1 MAKKKSQT
9 PTDDADWLDPDTAFI
24 DGLDH
29 LGILVVSTNIYARLL
44 PGVSNLTE
52 RGRYFSFYPWV
63 FDSFLSRARDKS
75 QDGWRTW
82 IRRHELVFGAAGT
95 AAEAEADDDYAAGGL
110 VGARAAARMLKDG
123 GVDVATAAALRTK
136 DNKGKTYFNN
146 REGGFGQY
154 YKGPMTDLGLLKV
167 DDEKQAP
174 DRRLT
179 SYAGARIA
187 AAVDRLDAFRELR
200 DLATAGTYVS
210 NADLARLGA
219 QVHPAALDPDSDEAA
234 LLRALLLGDDLDLCQ
249 GQTEADRVQRRHSF
263 ALLLDYLAQQDADP
277 WDAPHRGVRW
287 AALEGRLGDA
297 RPWAPKGL
305 ASTALAWAA
314 YQQNELLTYGL
325 ENLLWAVLAAIEDGP
340 RPPAAVARDLAATAM
355 AALSADGDRAA
366 RPALLPTL
374 DAAVRAHRAPP
385 TDACWGPDGTHQLEQ
400 DIDRKRDPARVAGR
414 AARLLLRVAADRGRY
429 GGHHP
434 FAAIPGGLDIAR
446 RDIHLQSWWDRVDA
460 AGSASTEAFFERLI
474 LDWVIY
480 RHLRVATRKLA
491 QGDYTYR
498 FRPEQGALVK
508 CGDFEPTFTNPRA
521 RQTMRI
527 MADIG
532 LVSPA
537 LDTVLP
543 HGQAFLGA
551 IA

>member
-1 MAKKKSQT
+1 MAKKKPQT

-63 FDSFLSRARDKS
+63 FDSFLSRAQDTT

-82 IRRHELVFGAAGT
+82 IRRHELVYGAAGT
-95 AAEAEADDDYAAGGL
+95 AAEAAADAEYAAGGL

-136 DNKGKTYFNN
+136 DNRGKTYFNN

-154 YKGPMTDLGLLKV
+154 YKGPMTDLGLLKL
-167 DDEKQAP
+167 DDEKKAP

-187 AAVDRLDAFRELR
+187 AAVERIDGFRELR
-200 DLATAGTYVS
+200 ELATVGGYLS
-210 NADLARLGA
+210 KADLARLGA
-219 QVHPAALDPDSDEAA
+219 QVHPAALNPDSEEAA

-249 GQTEADRVQRRHSF
+249 GQTEADRLQRRHSF
-263 ALLLDYLAQQDADP
+263 GLLLDYLAQQDADP

-287 AALEGRLGDA
+287 AALEGRLGDS
-297 RPWAPKGL
+297 RPWAPRGL

-325 ENLLWAVLAAIEDGP
+325 ENLLWAVIAVIDDGP
-340 RPPAAVARDLAATAM
+340 RTPAAIARELAVSAM
-355 AALSADGDRAA
+355 AALSAHDDRAA
-366 RPALLPTL
+366 RPALPPTV
-374 DAAVRAHRAPP
+374 DAAVRAHHPPP
-385 TDACWGPDGTHQLEQ
+385 TDACWGEAGTYQFAQELE
-400 DIDRKRDPARVAGR
+400 DESDPAHVAGR

-429 GGHHP
+429 GDRPP
-434 FAAIPGGLDIAR
+434 FATIPGGLDLAR
-446 RDIHLQSWWDRVDA
+446 REIHLRSWWDRVDA
-460 AGSASTEAFFERLI
+460 AGSGSTEAFFERLI

-532 LVSPA
+532 LVSPD

-551 IA
+551 LA

>member
-1 MAKKKSQT
+1 MAKTKPQT

-63 FDSFLSRARDKS
+63 FDSFLSRAQDTT

-82 IRRHELVFGAAGT
+82 IRRHELVYGAAGT
-95 AAEAEADDDYAAGGL
+95 AAEAAADAEYAAGGL

-136 DNKGKTYFNN
+136 DNRGKTYFNN

-154 YKGPMTDLGLLKV
+154 YKGPMTDLGLLKL
-167 DDEKQAP
+167 DDEKKAP

-187 AAVDRLDAFRELR
+187 AAVERIDGFRELR
-200 DLATAGTYVS
+200 ELATVGGYLS
-210 NADLARLGA
+210 KADLARLGA
-219 QVHPAALDPDSDEAA
+219 QVHPAALAPDSEEAA

-249 GQTEADRVQRRHSF
+249 GQKEADRLQRRHSF
-263 ALLLDYLAQQDADP
+263 GLLLDYLAQQDADP

-287 AALEGRLGDA
+287 AALEGRLGDS
-297 RPWAPKGL
+297 RPWAPRGL

-325 ENLLWAVLAAIEDGP
+325 ENLLWAVIAVIDDGP
-340 RPPAAVARDLAATAM
+340 RTPAAIARELAVSAM
-355 AALSADGDRAA
+355 AALSAHDDRAA
-366 RPALLPTL
+366 RPALPPTV
-374 DAAVRAHRAPP
+374 DAAVRAHHPPP
-385 TDACWGPDGTHQLEQ
+385 TDACWGEAGTYQFAQELE
-400 DIDRKRDPARVAGR
+400 DESDPAHVAGR

-429 GGHHP
+429 GDRPP
-434 FAAIPGGLDIAR
+434 FATIPGGLDLAR
-446 RDIHLQSWWDRVDA
+446 REIHLRSWWDRVDA
-460 AGSASTEAFFERLI
+460 AGSGSTEAFFERLI
-474 LDWVIY
+474 LDST
-480 RHLRVATRKLA
+480 LR
-491 QGDYTYR
+491 
-498 FRPEQGALVK
+498 
-508 CGDFEPTFTNPRA
+508 
-521 RQTMRI
+521 
-527 MADIG
+527 
-532 LVSPA
+532 
-537 LDTVLP
+537 
-543 HGQAFLGA
+543 
-551 IA
+551 